1 MHSTKYHDMMAQ
13 EAIEATQRTKG
24 SYVGL
29 CDNCGRS
36 RLCLLANATH
46 VCDKCNFCKE
56 TNQYVED

>member
-1 MHSTKYHDMMAQ
+1 MMAQ
-13 EAIEATQRTKG
+13 EAIEASQRAKDMQHIG
-24 SYVGL
+24 YVGL

-56 TNQYVED
+56 TNQYVEE